1 MSSSTYLLNKMKSQ
15 TSILI
20 IVVSILITGCKQSNE
35 NASREW
41 EHPLVKM
48 GRLNSPLVEVEPFV
62 FNDELYLVENWRSHW
77 HWPRRPGKTDRN
89 EMWIA
94 HLPDGSENY
103 SSRKYISAA
112 LKGNTLGTAIVWH
125 DRVYVFGVNEAS
137 ERQFVEMTWSE
148 DLKTWSKPV
157 KVLLS
162 PKGKIFNVSITR
174 DDKGFVFLWET
185 NGVGTPFTMC
195 FGRIDDLMDNW
206 NDHIIE
212 NAMYGK
218 NKYTGGPAVFYED
231 GWYYLLYL
239 EALDKGWET
248 RIARSR
254 DLINWQDAPE
264 NRPFVTFDNDYKKVP
279 LRESKVQEINASDP
293 ALTHY
298 DGQVI
303 VYFTGANQRV
313 GGDLQWAV
321 FNGNMN
327 ELMESYFAASFYREP
342 LRFGMVTGIKQKKVD
357 YYKELHANPWEGV
370 LKTINKSNIENYSI
384 YLQNIDKKFYLFS
397 YFEYS
402 GHDYAKDMKKMAAD
416 SVTQRWWQETDPCQ
430 IPLPAAAAKNQI
442 WIQMEEVFHTD

>member
-1 MSSSTYLLNKMKSQ
+1 MKFQ
-15 TSILI
+15 KAI
-20 IVVSILITGCKQSNE
+20 IFVAVIILITGFKPTNE

-62 FNDELYLVENWRSHW
+62 FNDELYLLENWRSHW
-77 HWPRRPGKTDRN
+77 DWPRRPGKTGRN

-94 HLPDGSENY
+94 HLPDGPENY

-112 LKGNTLGTAIVWH
+112 LKGNTLGTAFVWQ

-137 ERQFVEMTWSE
+137 ERQFVEMSWSE
-148 DLKTWSKPV
+148 DLKTWSEPV
-157 KVLLS
+157 KVFDS
-162 PKGKIFNVSITR
+162 PKGKIFNVSVTR

-195 FGRIDDLMDNW
+195 FGRLDNLTDKW

-212 NAMYGK
+212 DAVYGK
-218 NKYTGGPAVFYED
+218 EKYTGGPEVIYTD
-231 GWYYLLYL
+231 GWYYLLYA
-239 EALDKGWET
+239 ERNGAGWET
-248 RIARSR
+248 RITRSR

-264 NRPFVTFDNDYKKVP
+264 NHPFVSFDKDHKNLP
-279 LRESKVQEINASDP
+279 LHPPDIHEINATDP
-293 ALTHY
+293 GLTTY
-298 DGQVI
+298 GEQVF
-303 VYFTGANQRV
+303 VWFTGGIQQK

-327 ELMESYFAASFYREP
+327 ELMKSYFDGSFKREP
-342 LRFGMVTGIKQKKVD
+342 LRFGMVTGIKPEKID

-370 LKTINKSNIENYSI
+370 LKTIKESNIENYSI

-397 YFEYS
+397 YFEYT

-416 SVTQRWWQETDPCQ
+416 TTTQRWWQETDPCQ
-430 IPLPAAAAKNQI
+430 IPLPAADAKNQI
-442 WIQMEEVFHTD
+442 WTQMEEVFHTE